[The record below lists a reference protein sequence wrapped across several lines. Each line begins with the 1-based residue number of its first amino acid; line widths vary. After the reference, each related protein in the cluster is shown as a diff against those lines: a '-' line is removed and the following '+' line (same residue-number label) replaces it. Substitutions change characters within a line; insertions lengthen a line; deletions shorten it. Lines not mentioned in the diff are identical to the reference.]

1 MQLCLVGINYNTA
14 PLAMREKASINVEK
28 LAEALSSLRHQVH
41 NGVILSTC
49 NRTEVYMS
57 GGDAAMLERAGL
69 LFLESLTG
77 DGEETRSDY
86 IYVMKNIQAAKHLF
100 RVAGGLESMVVGEY
114 EILGQVNQALEA
126 ADKAGMLDF
135 MLGRVFQ
142 GAVQAGRRVR
152 EETGIS
158 RNALS
163 ISSIAVNV
171 AEENLGKLQGRTML
185 VIGAGEAG
193 RLVVKVARDRG
204 ISRIAVA
211 SRTHQRAAELVQR
224 VGGTPVGLDSLPQE
238 LAAADIAVTCAGA
251 PHRML
256 VREQIEKAML
266 SRGGRP
272 IVIIDIALPRNVD
285 PDVGE
290 IPGVT
295 LRNIDD
301 LTSIYEANREGR
313 LNEIGM
319 AEQIVEDEM
328 RRLAT
333 WWKALEVRPLVSAL
347 MAKAEEI
354 RDRQLGKTLKKLRP
368 LSAEEQES
376 LESMTK
382 SIVNKILKDPIQ
394 YLKADGDGEHA
405 RLVSELF
412 QLDTEK
418 HK

>member
-1 MQLCLVGINYNTA
+1 MQLGLVGINYNTA
-14 PLAMREKASINVEK
+14 PLAVREKASINFEK
-28 LAEALSSLRHQVH
+28 LGESLSSLRRHTH
-41 NGVILSTC
+41 YGIILSTC
-49 NRTEVYMS
+49 NRTEIYTS
-57 GGDAAMLERAGL
+57 GSDSAVLEKAGL
-69 LFLESLTG
+69 RFLGSLTG
-77 DGEETRSDY
+77 DEGGACADCIY
-86 IYVMKNIQAAKHLF
+86 ILKNIEAAKHLF
-100 RVAGGLESMVVGEY
+100 RVAAGLESMVVGEY
-114 EILGQVNQALEA
+114 EILGQVGQALDA
-126 ADKAGMLDF
+126 AAKAGMADL
-135 MLGRVFQ
+135 LLNHVFQ
-142 GAVQAGRRVR
+142 GAIQAGRRVR

-163 ISSIAVNV
+163 ISSIAVNL
-171 AEENLGKLQGRTML
+171 AEEALGKLSGRTML

-204 ISRIAVA
+204 VSRIAVA
-211 SRTHQRAAELVQR
+211 SRTHQRAAALVQK
-224 VGGTPVGLDSLPQE
+224 VGGTPVGLDCLPQE
-238 LAAADIAVTCAGA
+238 LSTADIVVTCAGA

-256 VREQIEKAML
+256 GTDQIEKAMQ
-266 SRGGRP
+266 SREGRP

-285 PDVGE
+285 PEVGN
-290 IPGVT
+290 ITNVS

-301 LTSIYEANREGR
+301 LTSIYETNREGR

-319 AEQIVEDEM
+319 AEGIVEDEM
-328 RRLAT
+328 MRLAA

-354 RDRQLGKTLKKLRP
+354 RDRQFGKTLRKLRP

-376 LESMTK
+376 LEAMTK

-405 RLVSELF
+405 RLIGELF
-412 QLDTEK
+412 QLDAEQ

>member
-14 PLAMREKASINVEK
+14 PLAVREKASINVER
-28 LAEALSSLRHQVH
+28 LAESLSSLQRCIYH
-41 NGVILSTC
+41 GVILSTC
-49 NRTEVYMS
+49 NRTEIYMS
-57 GGDAAMLERAGL
+57 GSDSATLEKAGL
-69 LFLESLTG
+69 RFLESLTG
-77 DGEETRSDY
+77 DGGASCADFNY
-86 IYVMKNIQAAKHLF
+86 ILKNIEAAKHLY

-114 EILGQVNQALEA
+114 EILGQVGQALEA
-126 ADKAGMLDF
+126 AEKAGMADL
-135 MLGRVFQ
+135 LLSRVFQ
-142 GAVQAGRRVR
+142 GAVQAGRRIR

-163 ISSIAVNV
+163 ISSIAVNL
-171 AEENLGKLQGRTML
+171 AEEALGRLVNRRML

-204 ISRIAVA
+204 VSRIAVA
-211 SRTHQRAAELVQR
+211 SRTHRRAAALVQK

-238 LAAADIAVTCAGA
+238 LAAADIVITCAGA

-256 VREQIEKAML
+256 GAEQIEKAMQ
-266 SRGGRP
+266 SRQGKP
-272 IVIIDIALPRNVD
+272 IVIIDIALPRNVE
-285 PDVGE
+285 PEVGS
-290 IPGVT
+290 IPNVS

-301 LTSIYEANREGR
+301 LTSIYESNREGR

-319 AEQIVEDEM
+319 AEGIVEDELI
-328 RRLAT
+328 RLAD
-333 WWKALEVRPLVSAL
+333 WWKTLEVRPLVSAL

-354 RDRQLGKTLKKLRP
+354 RDRQLNKTIKKLRP
-368 LSAEEQES
+368 LSAAEQES
-376 LESMTK
+376 LEAMTK

-405 RLVSELF
+405 RLISELF
-412 QLDTEK
+412 QLDAEK

>member
-28 LAEALSSLRHQVH
+28 LAEALSSLRRYIH

-49 NRTEVYMS
+49 NRTEVYTC
-57 GGDAAMLERAGL
+57 GRDAAILEKAGL
-69 LFLESLTG
+69 RFLASLTG
-77 DGEETRSDY
+77 DEGGARADH
-86 IYVMKNIQAAKHLF
+86 IYVLKNIQAAKHLF

-114 EILGQVNQALEA
+114 EILGQVGQALEA
-126 ADKAGMLDF
+126 ADKAGMADF
-135 MLGRVFQ
+135 MLSRVFQ

-163 ISSIAVNV
+163 ISSIAVNL
-171 AEENLGKLQGRTML
+171 AEEDLGKLHGRTML

-211 SRTHQRAAELVQR
+211 SRTHQRAAALVQR

-238 LAAADIAVTCAGA
+238 LAAADIVVTCAGA

-256 VREQIEKAML
+256 GKDQVEKAML
-266 SRGGRP
+266 SRAGRP
-272 IVIIDIALPRNVD
+272 ITIIDIALPRNVE
-285 PDVGE
+285 PEVGK
-290 IPGVT
+290 IPNVS

-313 LNEIGM
+313 LSEIGT
-319 AEQIVEDEM
+319 AEQIVDDEIG
-328 RRLAT
+328 RLAD
-333 WWKALEVRPLVSAL
+333 WWKTLEVRPLVSAL

-412 QLDTEK
+412 QLDTGK